1 MIFNHDCVRIIWS
14 NMIKSV
20 ANKMQSDDK
29 KITPAMGDELDVLE
43 AVSKI
48 KKKILTEEQNK
59 LLTNSGRL
67 NNLGNSPDE
76 EKLKLSLRI
85 VNMILLKMEGYH
97 ERLYSDQEWNSFDS
111 GQKSEAR
118 QVLFQELIAATPEEY
133 GYNLYK
139 KLGGRL

>member
-1 MIFNHDCVRIIWS
+1 
-14 NMIKSV
+14 MIKSV